1 MGDNNNDKNTKSI
14 IKLFHD
20 GKSGLEGL
28 NSELINE
35 IINDT
40 TRGSNF
46 YNHKL
51 KKEQKIE
58 ARVKHMKE
66 EIENSTFIDR
76 ENARK
81 TIEKLKNEFE
91 LIGKNLSHVIVHFD
105 MDMFFVAVEIRD
117 NPELADKPCAVGSLS
132 MIR

>member
-1 MGDNNNDKNTKSI
+1 MEKADNQQGKSI
-14 IKLFHD
+14 IKLFFD
-20 GKSGLEGL
+20 NKTGLEGL
-28 NSELINE
+28 DSDLINRT
-35 IINDT
+35 INDV

-51 KKEQKIE
+51 KKEQKI
-58 ARVKHMKE
+58 ASRVERMKE
-66 EIENSTFIDR
+66 QLENSTFVER

-81 TIEKLKNEFE
+81 TIERLKDEYRTH
-91 LIGKNLSHVIVHFD
+91 GKDLSHIIVHID

-117 NPELADKPCAVGSLS
+117 NPSLAEFPVAVGSQS